1 MIEASAFSVT
11 ATFDGEYV
19 TIKRG
24 LMSPVGKG
32 ETRLHV
38 SQISAVRWKAAG
50 MLGGYIQF
58 TVPGAVTAKSMGN
71 TQRADAR
78 RDPHAVSFNSKQQPK
93 FEELRA
99 AVEAAIT
106 ARHAPAAAVPTA
118 ERLADQLAKLN
129 ALHQQGALSAE
140 EFAAAKSRLLGS

>member
-1 MIEASAFSVT
+1 MIEAKTMGET

-106 ARHAPAAAVPTA
+106 TRHAPAAAVPTA